1 LLTLQA
7 YTYELFSEQINSA
20 ESKYLTK
27 LLSSFG
33 PLLEFAVTFIGAP
46 ATALQEHTADSA
58 QNAVALATGTVGMA
72 SYVTLTS
79 YVMIRR
85 RGVSTTQTFAFGLS
99 AVAFAAGCLVALNR
113 LGFQTSPPYRSAT
126 QHSPRCSGL
135 VSGFLSRPLL
145 GSSAREPGQS
155 GHRC

>member
-1 LLTLQA
+1 LGALLTLQA

-58 QNAVALATGTVGMA
+58 QNAVAWLPVPWEW
-72 SYVTLTS
+72 LRTS
-79 YVMIRR
+79 
-85 RGVSTTQTFAFGLS
+85 
-99 AVAFAAGCLVALNR
+99 
-113 LGFQTSPPYRSAT
+113 
-126 QHSPRCSGL
+126 H
-135 VSGFLSRPLL
+135 
-145 GSSAREPGQS
+145 
-155 GHRC
+155 